1 MNVNEL
7 NQSFSNFYQ
16 QKMKRNYN
24 NDINVQVNDSNAVY
38 ATTMQH
44 DDFANTIWNLT
55 DSMPRANQISFTAT
69 VIANKM
75 LNQGITDENKN
86 FLKNVSKRFSEEE
99 RNTLKSEI
107 MDNPKMKTSNSGFI
121 QEFLNSFDEILSN
134 KANEAIQSQLKS
146 KNLHKFRSAD
156 EIFFQTTL
164 LFDATKKGLFTM
176 GDQEAINYDK
186 A

>member
-7 NQSFSNFYQ
+7 SQAVSNYYKHQ
-16 QKMKRNYN
+16 MKRSYN
-24 NDINVQVNDSNAVY
+24 NNDVNLQVSDSNSVY
-38 ATTMQH
+38 APMQQ
-44 DDFANTIWNLT
+44 DDFASTIWNMT

-75 LNQGITDENKN
+75 INQGVTEENKA
-86 FLKNVSKRFSEEE
+86 FLKDVSNRFSTEEMK
-99 RNTLKSEI
+99 TLKSEI
-107 MDNPKMKTSNSGFI
+107 MSDPKVKASNANVV
-121 QEFLNSFDEILSN
+121 QEFLNSLDEIMSD
-134 KANEAIQSQLKS
+134 KDNEALQSQLKS
-146 KNLHKFRSAD
+146 KNLHKFRSMD

-176 GDQEAINYDK
+176 GDQEVINYEK